1 MEIPDEDAAR
11 LATPRSVLEYVT
23 RGKAGRSEGCPAIEP
38 ARAQRLLPKIGN
50 GGDGVPLLA
59 ARQAVA
65 EPRPLGE
72 RGREWLKTDGLFR
85 GLERFSLRS
94 GVRRASAAAGPSP
107 CA

>member
-50 GGDGVPLLA
+50 GGMVFLFS
-59 ARQAVA
+59 
-65 EPRPLGE
+65 PRDKQ
-72 RGREWLKTDGLFR
+72 WLSRDPWANADANG
-85 GLERFSLRS
+85 
-94 GVRRASAAAGPSP
+94 
-107 CA
+107 